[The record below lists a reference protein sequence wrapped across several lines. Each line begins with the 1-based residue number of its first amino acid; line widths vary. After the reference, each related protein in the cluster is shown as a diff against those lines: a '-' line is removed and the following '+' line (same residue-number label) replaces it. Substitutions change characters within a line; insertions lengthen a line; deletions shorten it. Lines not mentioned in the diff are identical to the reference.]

1 MGTDPMN
8 RARLNIRNGAVLAWL
23 EVMVVLLAMGQ
34 STTNTLRLSK
44 RVPGDYLRLTKRS
57 ADESPGYLYEDD
69 LPPPPLIIPGVKRN
83 VLRLS
88 KRNVLRLSK
97 KSEILRMSKK
107 DLLRLSKRE
116 DEDSTLSLR
125 LSKRLPP
132 SLRLSKRPSW
142 SEVEWE
148 PQLLDKKDKSEAPM
162 IIRLS
167 KRDMDNLLDMRIPT
181 QTQEED
187 QDTLSTDEEVEGLHY
202 MDSSGIGEMVQDS
215 GSSPQSVELME

>member
-1 MGTDPMN
+1 MGDY
-8 RARLNIRNGAVLAWL
+8 
-23 EVMVVLLAMGQ
+23 
-34 STTNTLRLSK
+34 LRLSK
-44 RVPGDYLRLTKRS
+44 RSV
-57 ADESPGYLYEDD
+57 DESPGYLYEDD

-97 KSEILRMSKK
+97 R

-116 DEDSTLSLR
+116 DEDSTPSLR

>member
-97 KSEILRMSKK
+97 RDLLRLSKKSEILRMSKK

-116 DEDSTLSLR
+116 DEDSTPSLR

-142 SEVEWE
+142 SQV
-148 PQLLDKKDKSEAPM
+148 
-162 IIRLS
+162 
-167 KRDMDNLLDMRIPT
+167 
-181 QTQEED
+181 ED
-187 QDTLSTDEEVEGLHY
+187 QDTLSTDEGVEGLPY
-202 MDSSGIGEMVQDS
+202 MDSSGIG
-215 GSSPQSVELME
+215 

>member
-23 EVMVVLLAMGQ
+23 EVMLVLLAMGQ

-69 LPPPPLIIPGVKRN
+69 LPP
-83 VLRLS
+83 
-88 KRNVLRLSK
+88 
-97 KSEILRMSKK
+97 
-107 DLLRLSKRE
+107 
-116 DEDSTLSLR
+116 
-125 LSKRLPP
+125 
-132 SLRLSKRPSW
+132 SLRLSKRPIW

>member
-97 KSEILRMSKK
+97 
-107 DLLRLSKRE
+107 RE

-202 MDSSGIGEMVQDS
+202 MD
-215 GSSPQSVELME
+215 